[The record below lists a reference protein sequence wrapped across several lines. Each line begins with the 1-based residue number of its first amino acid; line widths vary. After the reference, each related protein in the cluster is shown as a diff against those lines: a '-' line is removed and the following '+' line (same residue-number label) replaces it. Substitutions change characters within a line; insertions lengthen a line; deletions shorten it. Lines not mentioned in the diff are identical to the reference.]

1 MRLSDTAK
9 PALDRPRNGLPEASL
24 LGSKNDPALLTK
36 TALNQVQLRARL
48 RRQRHVEC
56 LHRLGPAPLGHFLR
70 EIELAERLERYAL
83 LTLLLF
89 ARSAAIDSRRRCFA
103 STGVDHERLIR
114 MPYKKEPRH
123 RISSR
128 SPGVQDLAAF

>member
-9 PALDRPRNGLPEASL
+9 PALDIPRNGLPEASL

-36 TALNQVQLRARL
+36 TALNQAQSRARF

-70 EIELAERLERYAL
+70 EIELGANVAERLESYARL
-83 LTLLLF
+83 DPDFIRVLGG
-89 ARSAAIDSRRRCFA
+89 DQYA
-103 STGVDHERLIR
+103 SVVHVIEGGRL
-114 MPYKKEPRH
+114 
-123 RISSR
+123 
-128 SPGVQDLAAF
+128 